1 MKVLNLG
8 SLNIDRIYQV
18 EHFVE
23 PKETI
28 KADVYKELCGG
39 KGLNQSIALAKAGAD
54 VYHAGCIGQDGEML
68 ISILKEHGVKTD
80 YVRRSQKPSGH
91 AVIQVNR
98 EGQNNIIICG
108 GANDDV
114 TESYIDEVLTGFSK
128 EDMILLQNEISNV
141 DYAIR
146 KARERGMKI
155 VVNPSPINQAL
166 ETYELQEVDY
176 FILNEVEGKYLSG
189 KESDS
194 PVEMMEELKVKFP
207 QAAFVLT
214 LGENGAYY
222 FDAKSCVFQKRY
234 QVEAVD
240 TTGAGDTFS
249 GYFLAGI
256 MQGRGIEES
265 LRSAGMAAALAVSRH
280 GAAPSIPE
288 LQEVNAILKEE
299 KKYGKD
305 NFGC

>member
-1 MKVLNLG
+1 MKILNFG
-8 SLNIDRIYQV
+8 SLNIDKIYQV

-28 KADVYKELCGG
+28 KAAAYKELCGG

-68 ISILKEHGVKTD
+68 VNILKEHRVKTD
-80 YVRRSQKPSGH
+80 YLRHSTKPSGH

-114 TESYIDEVLTGFSK
+114 TEPYIDEVLSDFSK

-146 KARERGMKI
+146 KARDRGMKI
-155 VVNPSPINQAL
+155 VVNPSPVNQEL
-166 ETYELQEVDY
+166 ETYGLQKVDY

-189 KESDS
+189 KETDR
-194 PVEMMEELKVKFP
+194 PEEMMEGLKEKFP
-207 QAAFVLT
+207 RAAFVLT

-222 FDAKSCVFQKRY
+222 FDAERCVYQKSY

-249 GYFLAGI
+249 GYFLAGLV
-256 MQGRGIEES
+256 QGRRIEES
-265 LRSAGMAAALAVSRH
+265 LRSASMAAALAVSRH
-280 GAAPSIPE
+280 GAAPSIPDM
-288 LQEVNAILKEE
+288 QEVNEILNKEGQAI
-299 KKYGKD
+299 
-305 NFGC
+305 